1 MMEDDYTNQQQ
12 WGYAALSVSIITLT
26 AIFGLVLIPLAHKRI
41 WIYVQDFLLALATAT
56 LLCDAILH
64 LLPHG
69 LGLHAD
75 HEEEG
80 HAEHDDSDDHD
91 ERVLNITNNGSKT
104 GDEDSHAGEFIL
116 VWKLNVMV
124 ITFYL
129 FWVYTIIT
137 KHYGH
142 GHSHKHEN
150 DTSMELNESALDESA
165 EVTDSTNNGFQEIL
179 KGIPSSVIPPLI
191 GDITH
196 NFADGIAIAA
206 GFGTSVAVGIGTSIA
221 VRLY

>member
-124 ITFYL
+124 ITRDEPC
-129 FWVYTIIT
+129 TT
-137 KHYGH
+137 QH
-142 GHSHKHEN
+142 N
-150 DTSMELNESALDESA
+150 TSLLHLCCTCAC
-165 EVTDSTNNGFQEIL
+165 IL
-179 KGIPSSVIPPLI
+179 KRKLSTCVQLCK
-191 GDITH
+191 T
-196 NFADGIAIAA
+196 
-206 GFGTSVAVGIGTSIA
+206 GTS
-221 VRLY
+221 L